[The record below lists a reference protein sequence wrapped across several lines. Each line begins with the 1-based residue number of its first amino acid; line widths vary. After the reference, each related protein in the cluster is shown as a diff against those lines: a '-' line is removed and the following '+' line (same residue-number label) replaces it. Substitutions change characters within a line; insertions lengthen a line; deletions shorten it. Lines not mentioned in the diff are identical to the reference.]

1 MYIFSIM
8 YNPVLMT
15 TKSSILLL
23 YLGMKSYVRFFRYAS
38 IFLLCVVNIAGLVL
52 TLLNIFQCSPVS
64 AALDWNP
71 SEDARCIQLVSLY
84 LCSAPINVLTDC
96 AIILLPLPIL
106 TSMRMERKQKAVLV
120 ATFCTGI
127 FITVVD
133 IIRIAYL
140 QEALTSAVESID
152 TTHAPYDD
160 FAWQVSLSFMW
171 SAVEMHVG
179 IVCACVLVL
188 KPLVRR
194 LFPGIRLDTPEMP
207 SGQFEGEATFATFAM
222 TEESRE
228 YVDGQCKSPRPDGE
242 RLSPKSRGSP
252 IPLPAVD
259 ITDIPTEGSP
269 VPSSSAASEPQVK
282 RERGRLSIS
291 IRPDEKPRL
300 PQLKPQLDR
309 SSSPARRAG
318 ASGRTEKPLRE
329 QFNMKEIDLDDMD
342 IMDFL
347 AVDQSGQNDAVKPWD
362 PDTCVIP
369 NMPEFKLDQVQVDH
383 LLPPPAHTSLEPPK
397 SQKCTVPVRCA
408 PTVMS
413 GQAPPGAF
421 SDFIVFHD
429 AKKPSLVDLDARAA
443 WRPVLLVSILFTVWG
458 LSYGFLGSLTSQIQ
472 RILLFTEEQTLA
484 QHNAYWIGYAIGPI
498 LGYIVL
504 SKFGFKVTFLVGL
517 GIFSCGAMSFW
528 PATTLTSFS
537 GLFVSQIIISFGLS
551 CLEIAA
557 NAYIALAGPPHLN
570 EARLNFAQAIQATA
584 GALSPVL
591 SRKVLLR
598 SVTNRSRLVDT
609 QWAYLS
615 VALFVITLGVVFF
628 YIDIPE
634 ASDTDLERVSRD
646 RLRAAGL
653 EPESTIVGASAGG
666 ILVGFG
672 VVTMIV
678 YLGGQESM
686 SYFWYSLADEVMPG
700 ASDDAVWSY
709 NEAALACFA
718 VGRFLASGVAYLGV
732 PGRYILLVCISG
744 ALITISIAAN
754 LPLAA
759 NDNIPLAMLIL
770 TYFFESAIFPTLYA
784 IVTRNQ
790 GARTKLV
797 SMGMTIAIGGGGVLP
812 SIVYA
817 LRRKESTR
825 HSINTSV
832 GFYAVAM
839 ILPLLLNASSTLRR
853 WVDPTVRKTGHGRS
867 ESDSSGSGFSAT
879 QIRKRLSNYIT
890 RFSIEH
896 REYADEMEMSRRG
909 HPTGRSKA

>member
-8 YNPVLMT
+8 YNPVLMA

-52 TLLNIFQCSPVS
+52 TLLNIFQCRPVS

-71 SEDARCIQLVSLY
+71 AEDAQCIQLVSLY

-106 TSMRMERKQKAVLV
+106 TSMRMEVKQKAVLV

-140 QEALTSAVESID
+140 QEALTSAVEHID

-171 SAVEMHVG
+171 SAVEIHVG

-194 LFPGIRLDTPEMP
+194 LFPGIQLDSPGMP
-207 SGQFEGEATFATFAM
+207 SGQFEGEATFATFATM
-222 TEESRE
+222 EEIRDGGDVEDKGPSTE
-228 YVDGQCKSPRPDGE
+228 GE
-242 RLSPKSRGSP
+242 RLSPRSRGSL
-252 IPLPAVD
+252 PLPAPTLELTE
-259 ITDIPTEGSP
+259 ITIGDSQAAL
-269 VPSSSAASEPQVK
+269 SSIQPEQP
-282 RERGRLSIS
+282 ECRGRVSLG
-291 IRPDEKPRL
+291 IRPNDKRRL
-300 PQLKPQLDR
+300 TLVSPPSER
-309 SSSPARRAG
+309 SKSPARKAG
-318 ASGRTEKPLRE
+318 ARSEKPPRE

-347 AVDQSGQNDAVKPWD
+347 AVDQSGKNDIMKPWD
-362 PDTCVIP
+362 PDTCDIP

-383 LLPPPAHTSLEPPK
+383 LLPPPVHTSTGPAK
-397 SQKCTVPVRCA
+397 SQKCTVPMRCA
-408 PTVMS
+408 PTVIS
-413 GQAPPGAF
+413 GQAPPAAF

-429 AKKPSLVDLDARAA
+429 AKKPSLLDLDARQA

-472 RILLFTEEQTLA
+472 RILKFSEEQTLA
-484 QHNAYWIGYAIGPI
+484 QHNAYWIGYVLGPI

-504 SKFGFKVTFLVGL
+504 SRFGFKVTFLTGL

-528 PATTLTSFS
+528 PATTLTSFA

-557 NAYIALAGPPHLN
+557 NAYISLAGPQHLN

-598 SVTNRSRLVDT
+598 SVTSRSRLVDT

-615 VALFVITLGVVFF
+615 VALFVITLGVIFF

-634 ASDTDLERVSRD
+634 ATNADLERVSRG
-646 RLRAAGL
+646 RLHAAGL
-653 EPESTIVGASAGG
+653 GPESTIVGASAGG

-672 VVTMIV
+672 VVTMV
-678 YLGGQESM
+678 AYLGGQESM
-686 SYFWYSLADEVMPG
+686 SYFWSSLVDEVMPG
-700 ASDDAVWSY
+700 ASDDASWTY

-718 VGRFLASGVAYLGV
+718 AGRFLAAGIAYLGV
-732 PGRYILLVCISG
+732 PGRYILLVCVTG
-744 ALITISIAAN
+744 ALVTVTLAAN
-754 LPLAA
+754 LPLAT
-759 NDNIPLAMLIL
+759 NDNVPLAMLIL

-784 IVTRNQ
+784 IVIRNQ

-797 SMGMTIAIGGGGVLP
+797 SMGLTIAIGGGGVLP
-812 SIVYA
+812 SITYA

-825 HSINTSV
+825 HSMNTAV
-832 GFYAVAM
+832 GFFAVAM
-839 ILPLLLNASSTLRR
+839 ILPLLLNSSSTLRR
-853 WVDPTVRKTGHGRS
+853 WVDPITNKTSHTRS
-867 ESDSSGSGFSAT
+867 ESDSSGSAFTAT
-879 QIRKRLSNYIT
+879 KIRKRLSSYIT

-896 REYADEMEMSRRG
+896 REYADGMEMSRREG
-909 HPTGRSKA
+909 TERSEA

>member
-1 MYIFSIM
+1 M
-8 YNPVLMT
+8 YNPVLMA

-52 TLLNIFQCSPVS
+52 TLLNIFQCRPVS

-71 SEDARCIQLVSLY
+71 AEDAQCMQLVSLY

-133 IIRIAYL
+133 IVRIAYL
-140 QEALTSAVESID
+140 QEALTSAIEYID
-152 TTHAPYDD
+152 TAHAPYDD

-171 SAVEMHVG
+171 SAVEVHVG

-207 SGQFEGEATFATFAM
+207 SGQFEGQATFATFA
-222 TEESRE
+222 TIEEIRD
-228 YVDGQCKSPRPDGE
+228 DGDVEGKSPRTEGE
-242 RLSPKSRGSP
+242 RLSPRSRGSV
-252 IPLPAVD
+252 PLPAPALE
-259 ITDIPTEGSP
+259 ITEVSTEDSQAT
-269 VPSSSAASEPQVK
+269 SSSIQPEQHERYGRVSLGIPPDDK
-282 RERGRLSIS
+282 RRLARL
-291 IRPDEKPRL
+291 RPHS
-300 PQLKPQLDR
+300 DR
-309 SSSPARRAG
+309 SRSPARKAA
-318 ASGRTEKPLRE
+318 ASKSEKPPRE

-347 AVDQSGQNDAVKPWD
+347 AVDQSGQNDIVKPWD
-362 PDTCVIP
+362 PDTCDIP

-383 LLPPPAHTSLEPPK
+383 LLPPPAHALAAPAKP
-397 SQKCTVPVRCA
+397 QKCTVPMRCA

-429 AKKPSLVDLDARAA
+429 TKKTSLLDLDARQA

-472 RILLFTEEQTLA
+472 RILEFSDEQTLA
-484 QHNAYWIGYAIGPI
+484 QHNAYWIGYVIGPVF
-498 LGYIVL
+498 GYIVL
-504 SKFGFKVTFLVGL
+504 SRFGFKVTFLVGL

-528 PATTLTSFS
+528 PATTLTSFQ

-557 NAYIALAGPPHLN
+557 NAYIALAGPQHLN

-615 VALFVITLGVVFF
+615 VALFVITLGVIFF

-634 ASDTDLERVSRD
+634 ATDADLERVSRD
-646 RLRAAGL
+646 RLHAAGL
-653 EPESTIVGASAGG
+653 GPESTIMGASAGG

-672 VVTMIV
+672 VVTMV
-678 YLGGQESM
+678 LYLGGQESM
-686 SYFWYSLADEVMPG
+686 SYFWYSLMGEVMPG
-700 ASDDAVWSY
+700 ASEDAAWTY
-709 NEAALACFA
+709 NEVALACFA
-718 VGRFLASGVAYLGV
+718 VGRFLASGIAYMGV
-732 PGRYILLVCISG
+732 PGRYILLVCITG
-744 ALITISIAAN
+744 ALVTVTLAAN
-754 LPLAA
+754 LSLAT
-759 NDNIPLAMLIL
+759 NDNVPLAMLIL
-770 TYFFESAIFPTLYA
+770 TYFFESAIFPTLFA
-784 IVTRNQ
+784 IVIRNQ

-797 SMGMTIAIGGGGVLP
+797 SMGLTIAIGGGGVLP
-812 SIVYA
+812 SITYA

-825 HSINTSV
+825 HSINTAV
-832 GFYAVAM
+832 GFFAVAM
-839 ILPLLLNASSTLRR
+839 ILPLLLNVSSTLRR
-853 WVDPTVRKTGHGRS
+853 WVDPTTHETSHTRS
-867 ESDSSGSGFSAT
+867 ESDGSGSAFSANK
-879 QIRKRLSNYIT
+879 IRKRLSDYIT

-896 REYADEMEMSRRG
+896 REYADGMEMSRREG
-909 HPTGRSKA
+909 TMERSEA